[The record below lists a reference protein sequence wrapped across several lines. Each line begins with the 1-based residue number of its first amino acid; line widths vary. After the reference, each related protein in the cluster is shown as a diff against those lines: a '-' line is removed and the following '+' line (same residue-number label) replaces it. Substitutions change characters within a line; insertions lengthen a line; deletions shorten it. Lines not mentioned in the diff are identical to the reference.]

1 MGTSSSNLESIA
13 IRLIADKPVR
23 KTPYQVK
30 GVFMKQ
36 FSEQKIVP
44 FLDGKLRNKYLYP
57 RVQVKILHE
66 QIYIVGIKEGVEP
79 VMSLIDN
86 VKSFNFGNITINID
100 KYEIEENIDQ
110 FKVTE
115 RLLRYKFITPWI
127 ALNKSTGGKYRFS
140 SDDEKFLFL
149 NKLLGQNLLF
159 IAKELGEEIKTKIY
173 TKVIIDNKMPEK
185 IDDNGWGAFT
195 GQFKT
200 NFILPNYT
208 GLGNGITRGYG
219 ALFSLNN
226 PNSLVEENFK
236 DRIDDYL
243 EEEINEDDK
252 LMTFVTID
260 DAPVIN
266 KRKKYKNRNNNKN
279 RKRKNK
285 KNKSANDKYGKHIN
299 RLQSNKN
306 NDIDDETR
314 FNSEE
319 YHQKQHDL

>member
-1 MGTSSSNLESIA
+1 MGSSFSIPESIA
-13 IRLIADKPVR
+13 IRLITDKPVR

-36 FSEQKIVP
+36 FPEEKIVP

-57 RVQVKILHE
+57 RVQVKILNE
-66 QIYIVGIKEGVEP
+66 QIYIIGIKEGVEP
-79 VMSLIDN
+79 VISLVDN

-115 RLLRYKFITPWI
+115 KLFRYKFITPWI
-127 ALNKSTGGKYRFS
+127 ALNRSTGGKYRFLG
-140 SDDEKFLFL
+140 DQEKPLFL

-159 IAKELGEEIKTKIY
+159 IAKELGEEVKTKIY
-173 TKVIIDNKMPEK
+173 TKVIVENNAPEK

-195 GQFKT
+195 GEFKT

-219 ALFSLNN
+219 TLFSLNN
-226 PNSLVEENFK
+226 PNTLTEENFK
-236 DRIDDYL
+236 EKTDDYL
-243 EEEINEDDK
+243 DEGINEEDE

-260 DAPVIN
+260 DAPIIS
-266 KRKKYKNRNNNKN
+266 KRKKHKKRNNNFK
-279 RKRKNK
+279 RKRKN
-285 KNKSANDKYGKHIN
+285 NKFSNKKYGKQKT
-299 RLQSNKN
+299 RPQN
-306 NDIDDETR
+306 NNDQDIDDETR

-319 YHQKQHDL
+319 YHKKQHDL

>member
-1 MGTSSSNLESIA
+1 MGTSSSNPESIA

-36 FSEQKIVP
+36 FSEEKIVP

-57 RVQVKILHE
+57 RVQVKILNE
-66 QIYIVGIKEGVEP
+66 QIYIIGIKEGVEP

-86 VKSFNFGNITINID
+86 VNSFNFGNITINID
-100 KYEIEENIDQ
+100 KYEIEENINQ
-110 FKVTE
+110 FKITE
-115 RLLRYKFITPWI
+115 KLFRYKFITPWI
-127 ALNKSTGGKYRFS
+127 ALNKSTGGKYRFL
-140 SDDEKFLFL
+140 SDHEKPLFL

-159 IAKELGEEIKTKIY
+159 IAKELGETIKTKIF

-195 GQFKT
+195 AEFKT

-208 GLGNGITRGYG
+208 GMGNGITRGYG
-219 ALFSLNN
+219 TLFSLNN
-226 PNSLVEENFK
+226 PNTIIKENSK
-236 DRIDDYL
+236 EKISDYL
-243 EEEINEDDK
+243 EEEINEEDE

-260 DAPVIN
+260 DVRINN
-266 KRKKYKNRNNNKN
+266 KRKKYK
-279 RKRKNK
+279 KRKNNYRRR
-285 KNKSANDKYGKHIN
+285 KNKSNNLSNRKYGNQKN
-299 RLQSNKN
+299 RPQNKKN

-319 YHQKQHDL
+319 YHKKQHDL

>member
-1 MGTSSSNLESIA
+1 MGPSTSIPESIA

-36 FSEQKIVP
+36 FSEEKIVP

-57 RVQVKILHE
+57 RVQVKIINE
-66 QIYIVGIKEGVEP
+66 EIYIIGIKEGVEP

-86 VKSFNFGNITINID
+86 IKSFNFGNITIIID
-100 KYEIEENIDQ
+100 KYEIEENINQ
-110 FKVTE
+110 FKATDKI
-115 RLLRYKFITPWI
+115 LRYKFITPWV
-127 ALNKSTGGKYRFS
+127 ALNKSTGGKYRFL
-140 SDDEKFLFL
+140 SDQEKPLFL

-159 IAKELGEEIKTKIY
+159 IAKEIGEEIKTKIY
-173 TKVIIDNKMPEK
+173 TKVSFDNNVPEK

-195 GQFKT
+195 GEFKT

-226 PNSLVEENFK
+226 PNTLIEENSQEN
-236 DRIDDYL
+236 INDYK
-243 EEEINEDDK
+243 EEEINEEDE

-260 DAPVIN
+260 DVPIMN
-266 KRKKYKNRNNNKN
+266 KRKKHKKRNNNYK
-279 RKRKNK
+279 RKRKNR
-285 KNKSANDKYGKHIN
+285 KNKFSNNKYS
-299 RLQSNKN
+299 RRKN
-306 NDIDDETR
+306 NQKEDKNDDDETR

-319 YHQKQHDL
+319 YHKKQHDL

>member
-1 MGTSSSNLESIA
+1 MGISSSIPESVT

-30 GVFMKQ
+30 GVFMNQ
-36 FSEQKIVP
+36 FSEEKIVP

-57 RVQVKILHE
+57 RVQVKILNE
-66 QIYIVGIKEGVEP
+66 KIYIIGIKEGVEP
-79 VMSLIDN
+79 VISLIDN

-100 KYEIEENIDQ
+100 KYETEENVDQ

-115 RLLRYKFITPWI
+115 KLLRYKFITPWI
-127 ALNKSTGGKYRFS
+127 ALNKSTGGKYRFLS
-140 SDDEKFLFL
+140 NHEKPLFL

-159 IAKELGEEIKTKIY
+159 IAKELGQEIKKKIY
-173 TKVIIDNKMPEK
+173 TKVVVDNIIPEK

-195 GQFKT
+195 GEFKT

-208 GLGNGITRGYG
+208 GMGNGMTRGYG
-219 ALFSLNN
+219 TLYSLNN
-226 PNSLVEENFK
+226 PNFLIEETYEEK
-236 DRIDDYL
+236 IDDYL
-243 EEEINEDDK
+243 KEEIAEEDE

-260 DAPVIN
+260 DVPIMN
-266 KRKKYKNRNNNKN
+266 KRKKHKKRSNKYR

-285 KNKSANDKYGKHIN
+285 SNNVSKIKYVEKKNRSQNKIDK
-299 RLQSNKN
+299 
-306 NDIDDETR
+306 DIDDETR

-319 YHQKQHDL
+319 YHKKQHDL

>member
-115 RLLRYKFITPWI
+115 RLLRYKFISPWI

-159 IAKELGEEIKTKIY
+159 IAKELGKEIKTKIY

-236 DRIDDYL
+236 DKIDDYL
-243 EEEINEDDK
+243 EEEINEDDE

-299 RLQSNKN
+299 RLQTNKN